1 MLWSGRD
8 TGCHMG
14 ARVVRDSMTWG
25 SPGFWLG
32 IPPAGFTLI
41 ILLVCSPVFLL
52 GCKSQDYKVVSL
64 EAGTPQPQVSG
75 HGPQPIRLGLAPILS
90 VQGGGEALAA
100 LCQALSRRIDR
111 SVVPLLGSDYR
122 EINDMLGLGQLDVG
136 IVCAGAY
143 ADPRLHQV
151 CEPLLVPLL
160 IGSGNTYQSYIV
172 VQEGNPGR
180 SLVDLRGTSFE
191 FTDSLSLTGYIYP
204 VSRLC
209 GLGQKPGTFFSSVGF
224 SHSHDRSLFLVA
236 DGGVTAAA
244 VDSSVFKVWRD
255 RHPEE
260 AKRLRILERS
270 EPFPSPPIV
279 VENQLPRKD
288 KDALRRAFLDLA
300 DTQEGRAILQK
311 IGWTGFQD
319 PDDLWRTRMDHLS
332 GLFGKL
338 RAKNCLAS

>member
-1 MLWSGRD
+1 
-8 TGCHMG
+8 MG
-14 ARVVRDSMTWG
+14 GKVVRESGIWG
-25 SPGFWLG
+25 SRGFWLEML
-32 IPPAGFTLI
+32 PAGFTLI
-41 ILLVCSPVFLL
+41 LLLVCSSMLLL
-52 GCKSQDYKVVSL
+52 GCRSHDYKAVSL
-64 EAGTPQPQVSG
+64 ETGVSQPPVAG

-100 LCQALSRRIDR
+100 LCQALSKRMDR

-143 ADPRLHQV
+143 ADPRLNQV

-160 IGSGNTYQSYIV
+160 IGSGNTYESYIV
-172 VQEGNPGR
+172 VQEKNPGR
-180 SLVDLRGTSFE
+180 SLEDLRGASFE

-209 GLGQKPGTFFSSVGF
+209 GFGQKPGTFFSSVGF

-236 DGGVTAAA
+236 DGSVTAAA

-270 EPFPSPPIV
+270 DPFPSPPIV
-279 VENQLPRKD
+279 VEGQLPQKD
-288 KDALRRAFLDLA
+288 RDALRWAFLDLA
-300 DTQEGRAILQK
+300 GSQEGRAILQK
-311 IGWTGFQD
+311 IGWTGFQE
-319 PDDLWRTRMDHLS
+319 PDDLWRTRMHHL
-332 GLFGKL
+332 GRLFRKL
-338 RAKNCLAS
+338 RAQNCLAS

>member
-1 MLWSGRD
+1 
-8 TGCHMG
+8 MG
-14 ARVVRDSMTWG
+14 ARVVRDSGIWG
-25 SPGFWLG
+25 RCGSWRGMPW
-32 IPPAGFTLI
+32 AGFALI
-41 ILLVCSPVFLL
+41 LVLVGSSVLLL
-52 GCKSQDYKVVSL
+52 GCKSHDYKAVSL
-64 EAGTPQPQVSG
+64 EARVPQALVAG

-100 LCQALSRRIDR
+100 LCQALSRRMDR
-111 SVVPLLGSDYR
+111 PVVPLLGSDYR

-143 ADPRLHQV
+143 ADPRLNQV

-180 SLVDLRGTSFE
+180 GLADLRGTSFE

-236 DGGVTAAA
+236 DGSVTAAA
-244 VDSSVFKVWRD
+244 VDSSVFKVWKD

-260 AKRLRILERS
+260 ARRLRILERS

-279 VENQLPRKD
+279 VEDQLPRKD

-300 DTQEGRAILQK
+300 DTPEGRAVLQK

-319 PDDLWRTRMDHLS
+319 PDALWRTRMDHLS

-338 RAKNCLAS
+338 RARHCLAS